1 MLSRVLT
8 IIVIFCTIT
17 FANADGISLNQ
28 SRIIYSENDKSQMV
42 QVHNGTN
49 QPILVQASILKEVDG
64 NAVDAFI
71 ISPPLFRVDSE
82 SEFAMRVMPN
92 NIGNLPKDRE
102 SIFYLK
108 TRAIPATKKA
118 EGEKEITSIVFVTAF
133 VIKLIYRPSDINEP
147 KKSDYAK
154 VNVVKNGTQWQFDN
168 PTPYYMTV
176 VGLNIDGKTN
186 SESFL
191 IKPFDKYL
199 INSSI
204 NNPSSVSWYF
214 VNDYGVNT
222 EKQTIKLELDDSQ
235 SDKKTML

>member
-1 MLSRVLT
+1 M
-8 IIVIFCTIT
+8 IT
-17 FANADGISLNQ
+17 Q
-28 SRIIYSENDKSQMV
+28 
-42 QVHNGTN
+42 
-49 QPILVQASILKEVDG
+49 
-64 NAVDAFI
+64 
-71 ISPPLFRVDSE
+71 
-82 SEFAMRVMPN
+82 
-92 NIGNLPKDRE
+92 
-102 SIFYLK
+102 
-108 TRAIPATKKA
+108 
-118 EGEKEITSIVFVTAF
+118 
-133 VIKLIYRPSDINEP
+133 
-147 KKSDYAK
+147 
-154 VNVVKNGTQWQFDN
+154 
-168 PTPYYMTV
+168 TPYYMTV